1 MASGAPRPCL
11 RANRALCDG
20 RGDMDM
26 SALDPRTL
34 GVMILASSAVFL
46 VFKRWATGSFIKG
59 QPEGGFRLWFTH
71 VFNLF
76 FLLAVNPAVAI
87 LLVARRL
94 ETLDPTIMD
103 AGRTSI
109 HLSLEISG
117 LLLYLAG
124 NALMCWALATMQ
136 GHFQVLGRSPR
147 PADQLITSG
156 PYKLVRHPM
165 YTSVLSL
172 SLGLALLTQSLAIF
186 AIFWVYLALILRLV
200 ASEEEGLRRAYGKSF
215 AAYQI
220 RVGKIVPLLY

>member
-1 MASGAPRPCL
+1 
-11 RANRALCDG
+11 
-20 RGDMDM
+20 M

-34 GVMILASSAVFL
+34 GAMILASLAVFL

-59 QPEGGFRLWFTH
+59 KPEGGFLLWLTH

-94 ETLDPTIMD
+94 ETLDPTIAD
-103 AGRTSI
+103 PGRTSI
-109 HLSLEISG
+109 HLGLEISG

-124 NALMCWALATMQ
+124 IALMCWALAAMR

-147 PADQLITSG
+147 PADGLILSG
-156 PYKLVRHPM
+156 PYRLVRHPM
-165 YTSVLSL
+165 YTSVLGL
-172 SLGLALLTQSLAIF
+172 SLGLAFMTQSLAIF
-186 AIFWVYLALILRLV
+186 ALFWVYLGLILPLI
-200 ASEEEGLRRAYGKSF
+200 AFEEEGLRRAYGEQF

-220 RVGKIVPLLY
+220 RVRKIVPLFY